1 MSDFSMPDFSVPSLH
16 MTDLSMPDIVM
27 PSISEPDP
35 ALPALLHP
43 DIPPDLDW
51 LGSVNADMLAEIQ
64 STSGEPANM
73 PDDPL
78 HDPSKADE
86 GVAAKTDEEQL
97 PDGLTYD
104 ALYTTA
110 GLTRRERHLGMLLLG
125 LEGKVEVGD
134 AVDAVDA
141 GNARNALEN
150 AGGMAR

>member
-16 MTDLSMPDIVM
+16 MTDLSVPDIVM

-35 ALPALLHP
+35 ALPALLLP
-43 DIPPDLDW
+43 DIPPDLD
-51 LGSVNADMLAEIQ
+51 LPGGVNADMLAAIQ
-64 STSGEPANM
+64 SGDDKAIVM

-78 HDPSKADE
+78 HAPQDVTDNL
-86 GVAAKTDEEQL
+86 AAESDEEQL
-97 PDGLTYD
+97 LDGLAYD

-134 AVDAVDA
+134 AI
-141 GNARNALEN
+141 EN
-150 AGGMAR
+150 AGGMGGTGQ